1 MLCLPSF
8 PVTDSRQQA
17 LVSALTAAVPFG
29 IFTRLS
35 ILFTGKP
42 VKHLKRMEFSV
53 LYCSTFAQFVKG
65 SSRKGRKLFCFLP
78 FQVRYDR
85 KKRKRRN
92 VPPKNRPNTSTGPPF
107 SGGPGCL
114 FCANYSGVKLSYHL
128 DPIWLTAMAI
138 LSTPSRIKY
147 RPIMCPKVSKVT
159 AG

>member
-17 LVSALTAAVPFG
+17 LVSALTAAVPSG

-65 SSRKGRKLFCFLP
+65 SSRKGRKLFCFPP
-78 FQVRYDR
+78 FQVSYDP
-85 KKRKRRN
+85 KKPEKAE
-92 VPPKNRPNTSTGPPF
+92 
-107 SGGPGCL
+107 
-114 FCANYSGVKLSYHL
+114 CAPQTAQIQAQDRHFPAALTVCSVRIIPVKLSYHL
-128 DPIWLTAMAI
+128 DPIWLTDIAI
-138 LSTPSRIKY
+138 LSTPSRIRY

-159 AG
+159 TG